1 MAAQEITTIGT
12 TQAAYLL
19 GICVQRVRQLLKSGR
34 IKGAQKVGRFWQIP
48 LFNGMPKVIPGKRGP
63 KGTWKKVAQKVATY
77 IHVNQQIIKENR
89 KYDTYKPVLT
99 VKQGNRNTYGHYVEI
114 KGPSRLV
121 YQPNCPKH
129 CGATVWLEVDPAVE
143 ILTKVFG

>member
-1 MAAQEITTIGT
+1 MNQQTKIVGT
-12 TQAAYLL
+12 TQAAFLL
-19 GICVQRVRQLLKSGR
+19 GICVQRVRQLLKNGR

-48 LFNGMPKVIPGKRGP
+48 LFNGLPKVSPGRRGP
-63 KGTWKKVAQKVATY
+63 KGTWRRGFQKVATY
-77 IHVNQQIIKENR
+77 IHVNQNVIKQNK

-121 YQPNCPKH
+121 YQPNCPKD
-129 CGATVWLEVDPAVE
+129 CGATVWLEVDPSVE
-143 ILTKVFG
+143 ILTKVFS